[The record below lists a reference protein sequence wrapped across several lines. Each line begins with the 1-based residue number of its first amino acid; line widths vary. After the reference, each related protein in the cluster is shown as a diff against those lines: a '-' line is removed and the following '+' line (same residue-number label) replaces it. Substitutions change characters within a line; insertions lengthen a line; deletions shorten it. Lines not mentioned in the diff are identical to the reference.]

1 MNRNVLFN
9 SKVLPGGRSLC
20 GAGSTRGSSTWPFP
34 GSHGGFVLIKNLSPH
49 WRGKAATSSCKRKSS
64 TEQGRKKIPPSFGK
78 VGEQRA
84 EKADE
89 DERCHRQEGR
99 SEQRKCR
106 REARGE
112 RERDQESN
120 ILPPDSVSVS
130 FHNKASGGRSRSHF
144 FRLGNSGKM
153 KHLVHSHAV
162 CNPTK
167 I

>member
-1 MNRNVLFN
+1 M
-9 SKVLPGGRSLC
+9 
-20 GAGSTRGSSTWPFP
+20 TFP
-34 GSHGGFVLIKNLSPH
+34 GILWWLCLDQNLSPH
-49 WRGKAATSSCKRKSS
+49 RRGKAATSSCKRKSS

-99 SEQRKCR
+99 SKQRKCL

-112 RERDQESN
+112 REQDQESN
-120 ILPPDSVSVS
+120 ILPLDSVSVS

-144 FRLGNSGKM
+144 SG
-153 KHLVHSHAV
+153 
-162 CNPTK
+162 
-167 I
+167 